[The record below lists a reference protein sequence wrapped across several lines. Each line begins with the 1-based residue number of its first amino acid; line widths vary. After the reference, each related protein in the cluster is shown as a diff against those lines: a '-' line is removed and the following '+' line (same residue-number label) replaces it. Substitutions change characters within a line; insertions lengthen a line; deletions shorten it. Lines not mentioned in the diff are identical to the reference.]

1 MQPRK
6 PYGKEVM
13 NHDFKVKIVS
23 TGEYSG
29 CLWVVEKDDWLSQ
42 FRWGTWEKA
51 MEYIA
56 LIKDLPNYR
65 EG

>member
-1 MQPRK
+1 MQ
-6 PYGKEVM
+6 
-13 NHDFKVKIVS
+13 HDFNVRIVS

-29 CLWVVEKDDWLSQ
+29 CLFVVDYQCGAILHCDECWVSQ

-51 MEYIA
+51 KEYIA
-56 LIKDLPNYR
+56 LIKPLPNFR